1 MILGGFVLCVAAL
14 CVILNLVAELAENTE
29 DHLYIENSSR
39 NQIIWYPVIMLVV
52 VFIVFIMFFNNKA
65 GIDVGT
71 ISFFRVK
78 GVDMTFFVLCCYLG
92 SIAGLVIS
100 FLSEYFTS

>member
-1 MILGGFVLCVAAL
+1 MILGGFVLCTAAL
-14 CVILNLVAELAENTE
+14 CVLLNLVAELDENTE

-39 NQIIWYPVIMLVV
+39 KQIIWYPVIMLV
-52 VFIVFIMFFNNKA
+52 IVFIAFFIGFNTKD

-71 ISFFRVK
+71 ISFFKVA

-92 SIAGLVIS
+92 SISGLIIS